1 MGYNPRSEEQRQT
14 RQLMACIREIQ
25 KKKQT
30 QIQIQKK
37 HSHTLNWKKNKQTL
51 QNKIIPKIKISF
63 FPRVLGI
70 SC

>member
-14 RQLMACIREIQ
+14 RQLTACIREIQ
-25 KKKQT
+25 KKTNTNTERT
-30 QIQIQKK
+30 QSQLK
-37 HSHTLNWKKNKQTL
+37 LKNKQTL